1 MEPDPAKFVV
11 ELQLVGPP
19 DGVEVSTQLQPV
31 AAMGAGAV
39 EGTVNVA
46 VKVMEF
52 VAGVVMYGSTEV
64 GAPTTVIA
72 GTNLFTTVCGLTA
85 DVIAA

>member
-1 MEPDPAKFVV
+1 MLVV
-11 ELQLVGPP
+11 ALQVVGPP
-19 DGVEVSTQLQPV
+19 DGVEVSTQLQPL

-39 EGTVNVA
+39 AGTVKVA
-46 VKVMEF
+46 VNVMAL
-52 VAGVVMYGSTEV
+52 VAGVVMYGRTEV

-72 GTNLFTTVCGLTA
+72 GTNLLTTVCGLTE